1 MLILGIDPGYTNL
14 GLAVIDSENMEIVF
28 GETITVGVEAR
39 PDLFAQRLWPRL
51 ERIFDIYPV
60 EAVATETPPY
70 LTPGGKRGGG
80 RSKATLVKTSALLAR
95 VSGIIQAWAEF
106 RGVSY
111 KEIPP
116 VTLKR
121 HCARIL
127 KCEERNPSKT
137 QIAEAVESLFGKRAG
152 NNHANDAALI
162 AHLYSHAY
170 AVT

>member
-1 MLILGIDPGYTNL
+1 MIILGVDPGYTNL
-14 GLAVIDSENMEIVF
+14 GLAIIDSENMEIVHA
-28 GETITVGVEAR
+28 ETITVGVEAR

-51 ERIFDIYPV
+51 ERLADIYPIQ
-60 EAVATETPPY
+60 AVATETPPY
-70 LTPGGKRGGG
+70 LTPGGRRGGG

-106 RGVSY
+106 RGASY

-121 HCARIL
+121 HCAKLL
-127 KCEERNPSKT
+127 KCQERNPNKT
-137 QIAEAVESLFGKRAG
+137 QIGDAVEEIFGQRAG
-152 NNHANDAALI
+152 NSHANDAALI
-162 AHLYSHAY
+162 AHLFSHAY